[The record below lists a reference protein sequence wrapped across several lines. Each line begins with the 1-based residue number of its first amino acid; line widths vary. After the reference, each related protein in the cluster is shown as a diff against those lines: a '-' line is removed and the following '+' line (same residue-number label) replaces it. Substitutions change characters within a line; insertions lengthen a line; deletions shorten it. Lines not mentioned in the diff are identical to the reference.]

1 MAKFKRY
8 DPRNKKAER
17 KNHRSHGR
25 QSHHM
30 EVKYFRQQRHQ
41 ELDQLV
47 AEDMEDYLGDHHFT
61 S

>member
-17 KNHRSHGR
+17 AQHRSNGK

-30 EVKYFRQQRHQ
+30 EIKYFKQQKN
-41 ELDQLV
+41 V
-47 AEDMEDYLGDHHFT
+47 EDDRIEQDYVYDYLEDYHLA
-61 S
+61 

>member
-8 DPRNKKAER
+8 DPRNKKAGR
-17 KNHRSHGR
+17 SKHRSNGR

-30 EVKYFRQQRHQ
+30 EVKYFKQQKNQ
-41 ELDQLV
+41 EYEHIV
-47 AEDMEDYLGDHHFT
+47 EDDMYDYLEDHHF